1 MKRGALLI
9 ARNNSEVDY
18 IKQAVYCATR
28 IKKYLNLP
36 VSIITDN
43 AAYLKKS
50 FTSYKKIFDRV
61 IEIKNEKAIQYKKY
75 NDGIYVRK
83 NLEYKNDTRSQA
95 YKLSPYDETLLLDT
109 DFIIS
114 NTDLLNCFEQPH
126 ELMMYKNAVE
136 LSGWRDIS
144 EFSKISETGP
154 EFYWATVVFFRKTER
169 NKIFFDL
176 IQHIQ
181 ENWYH
186 YKNIYQLPYA
196 TFRNDYAFSIA
207 VHVMNG
213 YRAGNFVKN
222 LPGTM
227 YYTLDRDLILEID
240 NEEFL
245 FLVENNKS
253 STNYFPVKIKNCNVH
268 IMNKINLNRMIDNES

>member
-1 MKRGALLI
+1 MTSGALLI

-18 IKQAVYCATR
+18 TKQAVYAANR

-50 FTSYKKIFDRV
+50 FSNYKTIFDQV
-61 IEIKNEKAIQYKKY
+61 IEIKNEKTIQYKKY

-83 NLEYKNDTRSQA
+83 NLEYKNDSRSRA
-95 YKLSPYDETLLLDT
+95 YDLSPYDETILLDT

-114 NTDLLNCFEQPH
+114 NADLLNCFNQPH
-126 ELMMYKNAVE
+126 DLMMYKDAVE
-136 LSGWRDIS
+136 LSGWRDVS

-154 EFYWATVVFFRKTER
+154 NFYWATVVFFRKTEK
-169 NKIFFDL
+169 NKIFFNL

-213 YRAGNFVKN
+213 YKSGNFVKS

-227 YYTLDRDLILEID
+227 YYTLDRDLILEIKD
-240 NEEFL
+240 EEFL

-253 STNYFPVKIKNCNVH
+253 STNYFPVKIKQSNVH
-268 IMNKINLNRMIDNES
+268 IMNKINLNRIIDNES